1 MLNRTI
7 VSRLA
12 FGCAL
17 LVSVLAS
24 AALAG
29 GPPWISVEMPG
40 DPTNPASRGAVM
52 LVHAYSC
59 GGPTPKAVTG
69 TAEGIVKGERK
80 TIALTLESTGATG
93 VYAVKK
99 QWPSEG
105 TWVLAFSMSI
115 GGEVSTLVTLGPN
128 GGVESS
134 EYHKQPSAVVKATS
148 VQVLARKSTAA
159 DVDTLLRAATAG
171 DHPTLAV
178 ASAGSTSAS
187 ALGYLAGGFG
197 LMAFVM
203 GSAATIVWRRRR

>member
-24 AALAG
+24 TALAG
-29 GPPWISVEMPG
+29 GPPWISVEIPG

-59 GGPTPKAVTG
+59 GGPTSKAVTG

-80 TIALTLESTGATG
+80 SIALTLDSTGATG

-105 TWVLAFSMSI
+105 TWVLTFSMSI

-128 GGVESS
+128 GGVESA
-134 EYHKQPSAVVKATS
+134 EYYKQPSAVVKATS
-148 VQVLARKSTAA
+148 VQVLGRKSTAD
-159 DVDTLLRAATAG
+159 DVNVLLRAAASG
-171 DHPTLAV
+171 DQATLP
-178 ASAGSTSAS
+178 ASAGSTMAS

-197 LMAFVM
+197 MIAVVM